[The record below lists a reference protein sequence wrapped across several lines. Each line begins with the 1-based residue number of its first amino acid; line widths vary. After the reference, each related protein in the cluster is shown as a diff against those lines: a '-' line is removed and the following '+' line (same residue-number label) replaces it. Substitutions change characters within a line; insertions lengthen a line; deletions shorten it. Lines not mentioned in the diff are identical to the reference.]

1 MVTVLII
8 LLAIA
13 IILLAASF
21 FQRDKVKE
29 LEQEFEHLQLSAM
42 QEIYKLKKKMRILEE
57 ELLQNDPQFPRNS
70 SKDETIDPQLVK
82 KVMAK
87 YQNGMS
93 FEAIAQSENL
103 SLFEAKTIVKN
114 NERVLT

>member
-1 MVTVLII
+1 MVIVLII
-8 LLAIA
+8 LLVIS
-13 IILLAASF
+13 ILLFGASF

-42 QEIYKLKKKMRILEE
+42 QEIYKLKKKMRVLEE
-57 ELLQNDPQFPRNS
+57 ELLQNDVQLTKSPNTD
-70 SKDETIDPQLVK
+70 DEIDAQVIK

-87 YQNGMS
+87 YQNGMTL
-93 FEAIAQSENL
+93 EAIAQSENL
-103 SLFEAKTIVKN
+103 TMLEVRTIVKN